1 MIMIGSYCNI
11 FIACADPD
19 KLKETATKLNLL
31 LKACGVISQEWDPED
46 RKKKGVLSRCLYS
59 SPQKSREHRS
69 APAPWVETTGG
80 ILMTKDT
87 DIMSICQNFKNG
99 EMEILRIRIKDREA
113 VL

>member
-1 MIMIGSYCNI
+1 M
-11 FIACADPD
+11 F
-19 KLKETATKLNLL
+19 LF
-31 LKACGVISQEWDPED
+31 
-46 RKKKGVLSRCLYS
+46 
-59 SPQKSREHRS
+59 PQKSRGHRS

-99 EMEILRIRIKDREA
+99 ETEILRIRIINREA